1 MRKNKINRLTAAM
14 AITAI
19 AAMTAC
25 SDKWDDHY
33 TDGGNTTADG
43 TVWEAI
49 EAQADLSNF
58 ARVAKACG
66 YDKILGGSQNMS
78 VFAPTNNALSQQDA
92 DDLLSQYKAE
102 KNNGVKDDDNKV
114 LKQFLKNHI
123 SLYRHPVSSLSNDS
137 ITMMNGKYAVL
148 TSTSVGEMPLKQ
160 SNILKGNGMLFTID
174 GKIPYYPN
182 VYEYT
187 EQDNDI
193 DSVYNFLKQ
202 YNSYVFDPSQ
212 SVPGN
217 IVDGKTEYLD
227 SVTIFHN
234 SLFSGIGYINREDS
248 TYWMLAPTNSEWNRL
263 TKEYENYFV
272 YDRSMSKRD
281 SLQYLNSRYYLL
293 GSGIFNV
300 NENPDIENIDTIYSS
315 LAGRRDMAKYMD
327 YTDYHYYTYP
337 YPSAPGGI
345 FDGAE
350 TVELSNG
357 RVLKTS
363 NFRID
368 KYQTF
373 AQSNFIAAAYT
384 TYQDTI
390 LNAEDPLTIRM
401 VLPGNQFYNKISDN
415 AFAEIIPENSGVNP
429 QVTFKIPGLLSN
441 MGYDIYAV
449 FMPAIAYDPLAN
461 DEQRLPCRFLS
472 YITYNDINGK
482 PVTSRIPGTFETKRD
497 VIDSVL
503 ILSDYKFP
511 TCYMET
517 KNYVKLRIQSAVG
530 NSQTSKY
537 SRTMRIAGFYIKPHR
552 EEGEAAKRTKEQ

>member
-1 MRKNKINRLTAAM
+1 MKKNKINRLTVAM
-14 AITAI
+14 AVSAI
-19 AAMTAC
+19 AALTAC

-33 TDGGNTTADG
+33 TDAGGTAEG

-49 EAQADLSNF
+49 EAQSDLSNF

-78 VFAPTNNALSQQDA
+78 VFAPTDNALSQQEA
-92 DDLLSQYKAE
+92 DELISQYQAE

-114 LKQFLKNHI
+114 LKQFLRNHI
-123 SLYRHPVSSLSNDS
+123 SLYSHPVSSLSNDS

-148 TSTSVGEMPLKQ
+148 TQTTVGDMPLKQ

-182 VYEYT
+182 VFEYT

-202 YNSYVFDPSQ
+202 YNRYVFEPSL

-234 SLFSGIGYINREDS
+234 SILTDIGYINREDS

-263 TKEYENYFV
+263 TQEYDNYFV
-272 YDRSMSKRD
+272 YDRSVSKRD
-281 SLQYLNSRYYLL
+281 SLQYVNSRYYLL
-293 GSGIFNV
+293 GSGIFNA
-300 NENPDIENIDTIYSS
+300 NENPNIENIDTIYST
-315 LAGRRDMAKYMD
+315 LAGSRALARYRDN
-327 YTDYHYYTYP
+327 TDYHYYTYP

-345 FDGAE
+345 FDGAVP
-350 TVELSNG
+350 VELSNG

-363 NFRID
+363 DYRID
-368 KYQTF
+368 KFQTF
-373 AQSNFIAAAYT
+373 AQSNFVHAALT
-384 TYQDTI
+384 MNQDTI
-390 LNAEDPLTIRM
+390 LNAEDPLTLRM
-401 VLPGNQFYNKISDN
+401 VLPNNQFYNKISN
-415 AFAEIIPENSGVNP
+415 NTFAEIVPENSGVNP
-429 QVTFKIPGLLSN
+429 QVTFKFSGLLSN

-449 FMPAIAYDPLAN
+449 FVPAIAYDAQAN

-482 PVTSRIPGTFETKRD
+482 PVTSRIPGTFETTPNE
-497 VIDSVL
+497 IDSVK

-511 TCYMET
+511 TCYMGT
-517 KNYVKLRIQSAVG
+517 NKYVKLRIQSAVG

-552 EEGEAAKRTKEQ
+552 EESSAAMRKNY

>member
-1 MRKNKINRLTAAM
+1 M

-33 TDGGNTTADG
+33 SMGSNTADN

-58 ARVAKACG
+58 THVAKVCG
-66 YDKILGGSQNMS
+66 YDKILGGNQNVS
-78 VFAPTNNALSQQDA
+78 VFAPTDNALSQQEA
-92 DDLLSQYKAE
+92 EDLINQYQTE

-137 ITMMNGKYAVL
+137 ITMMNGKYTVL
-148 TSTSVGEMPLKQ
+148 TTSTVGDMPLKQ
-160 SNILKGNGMLFTID
+160 SNILRSNGMLFTID

-193 DSVYNFLKQ
+193 DSVYNFLSK
-202 YNSYVFDPSQ
+202 YNQYVFDASQ

-217 IVDGKTEYLD
+217 IVDGKTVYLD
-227 SVTIFHN
+227 SVTIFN
-234 SLFSGIGYINREDS
+234 NTLFNNIGYINREDS
-248 TYWMLAPTNSEWNRL
+248 AYWMLAPNNSEWKRL
-263 TKEYENYFV
+263 TQEYDNYFI
-272 YDRSMSKRD
+272 YDKSVNGRD
-281 SLQYLNSRYYLL
+281 SMQYTNSRMMLL
-293 GSGIFNV
+293 GGGIFNV
-300 NENPDIENIDTIYSS
+300 NDNPGIESIDTIYST
-315 LAGRRDMAKYMD
+315 LAISRAASRYTEKID
-327 YTDYHYYTYP
+327 YNYFTYP
-337 YPSAPGGI
+337 APFSADGI
-345 FDGAE
+345 FHGA
-350 TVELSNG
+350 TPVELSNG
-357 RVLKTS
+357 RVFKTS
-363 NFRID
+363 DYRID

-373 AQSNFIAAAYT
+373 AQSNFVTAAST
-384 TYQDTI
+384 IYQDTI
-390 LNAEDPLTIRM
+390 LNAEDPLTIRE
-401 VLPGNQFYNKISDN
+401 VLPGNQFYNRITDN
-415 AFAEIIPENSGVNP
+415 RFAEIIPENSGVNP
-429 QVTFKIPGLLSN
+429 QVTFKFGNVLSN
-441 MGYDIYAV
+441 MGYDIYAI

-461 DEQRLPCRFLS
+461 SEQRLPCRFLS

-482 PVTSRIPGTFETKRD
+482 PVTSRIPGTFETTPD

-503 ILSDYKFP
+503 IASNYKFP
-511 TCYMET
+511 TCYT
-517 KNYVKLRIQSAVG
+517 GTNKYIKLRIQTAVG

-552 EEGEAAKRTKEQ
+552 DESNAVMRKRK

>member
-1 MRKNKINRLTAAM
+1 M
-14 AITAI
+14 ALSAI

-33 TDGGNTTADG
+33 TDGGTIANG

-49 EAQADLSNF
+49 EAQSDLTNF

-78 VFAPTNNALSQQDA
+78 VFAPTNNALSQQEA
-92 DDLLSQYKAE
+92 DDLISQYQAE

-148 TSTSVGEMPLKQ
+148 TSTSVGEMPLKE
-160 SNILKGNGMLFTID
+160 SNLLKSNGMLFTID

-182 VYEYT
+182 VFEYA

-193 DSVYNFLKQ
+193 DSVYSFLKN
-202 YNSYVFDPSQ
+202 YNRYVFDPSQ

-217 IVDGKTEYLD
+217 IVDGQIEYLD

-234 SLFSGIGYINREDS
+234 EILSGIGYINREDS
-248 TYWMLAPTNSEWNRL
+248 AYWMLAPTNSEWNRL
-263 TKEYENYFV
+263 TQEYENYFV
-272 YDRSMSKRD
+272 YDRSVSKRD

-300 NENPDIENIDTIYSS
+300 NENPNIENIDTIYST
-315 LAGRRDMAKYMD
+315 LAGGRALSRGLMHID
-327 YTDYHYYTYP
+327 YNYYTYP
-337 YPSAPGGI
+337 NPSAPGGI
-345 FDGAE
+345 FEGAE
-350 TVELSNG
+350 PVALSNG
-357 RVLKTS
+357 RILKTS
-363 NFRID
+363 DYRIS

-373 AQSNFIAAAYT
+373 AQSNFVSAALT
-384 TYQDTI
+384 MYQDTI
-390 LNAEDPLTIRM
+390 LNAEDPLTIRT
-401 VLPGNQFYNKISDN
+401 VLPSNQFYNKTLYN
-415 AFAEIIPENSGVNP
+415 MFAEIVPENSGVNP
-429 QVTFKIPGLLSN
+429 QVTFKFSGLLSN

-449 FMPAIAYDPLAN
+449 FMPAIAYDAQAT
-461 DEQRLPCRFLS
+461 DEQRLPSRLLS

-482 PVTSRIPGTFETKRD
+482 PVTSRISGTFETTPD

-511 TCYMET
+511 TCYMGSDS
-517 KNYVKLRIQSAVG
+517 YVKLRIQSAVG

-537 SRTMRIAGFYIKPHR
+537 SRTMRIAGFYIRPHR
-552 EEGEAAKRTKEQ
+552 EESQAAMRTKN